1 MLANADPYCAAPR
14 HLNMT
19 VKKMMAKKY
28 SEQAERLRESF
39 AARYEPTDFS
49 DKFLTS
55 LNHVFSKL
63 NRQDLGDMNVVE
75 EIISFVVRWD
85 AERGFDGTE
94 KMLEEARNTLL
105 REISLKAEMRLA
117 KIRMEVVNNGAQGF
131 CQETRRVRDS
141 YIQNEDLTRQ
151 DAVDRVKSHI
161 DAATLQ
167 SVQHTRLENT
177 GHCEA
182 GEHEERGVSS
192 GGHVAGVEAVREALR
207 SSGHVRTRRRP
218 QNWGCK
224 RAVERH
230 TRSLPQRERL
240 SERCRCH
247 VHNKEMNSQI
257 FFF

>member
-1 MLANADPYCAAPR
+1 
-14 HLNMT
+14 
-19 VKKMMAKKY
+19 
-28 SEQAERLRESF
+28 
-39 AARYEPTDFS
+39 
-49 DKFLTS
+49 
-55 LNHVFSKL
+55 
-63 NRQDLGDMNVVE
+63 MNVVE

-161 DAATLQ
+161 DAAMRCRVFNTPASRTQ
-167 SVQHTRLENT
+167 GTVKLENMK
-177 GHCEA
+177 
-182 GEHEERGVSS
+182 RGVSS

-207 SSGHVRTRRRP
+207 SSGHVRTCRRP

-247 VHNKEMNSQI
+247 VHNKEMNSQS
-257 FFF
+257 FFLGV

>member
-49 DKFLTS
+49 DKFLTGIS

-117 KIRMEVVNNGAQGF
+117 KIRMEVVNNGARGF

-161 DAATLQ
+161 DAAMRCRVFNTPASRTQ
-167 SVQHTRLENT
+167 GTVKLENMKREGSRVVDTSQAWKQYARPSVPRDMCEPVVVPRT
-177 GHCEA
+177 GGA
-182 GEHEERGVSS
+182 RGPLRGTPVVF
-192 GGHVAGVEAVREALR
+192 HNVRDFRNDVGAMY
-207 SSGHVRTRRRP
+207 TA
-218 QNWGCK
+218 K
-224 RAVERH
+224 R
-230 TRSLPQRERL
+230 
-240 SERCRCH
+240 
-247 VHNKEMNSQI
+247 
-257 FFF
+257 